1 MTLPKRQK
9 QAVVGRFGT
18 LYVSPL
24 KKQDKRKTSTI
35 VARLGHDAK
44 LQSLREKMAAI
55 LDGKAITSPNATSSA
70 TVDPAEAEW
79 EDVSMG
85 VPEDLLSTSNVL
97 ESNVTVPAKANTRR
111 LLPNASDNTLFDRWK
126 NVMPTLV
133 DPLISYLASTH
144 GRELVPKVEI
154 KSLCDDVFCARR
166 TAQILCLFLDREYF

>member
-35 VARLGHDAK
+35 VAHLGHDAK

-70 TVDPAEAEW
+70 TVNPADAEW

-85 VPEDLLSTSNVL
+85 VPEDLLSTSN
-97 ESNVTVPAKANTRR
+97 NVTVPAKANTRR
-111 LLPNASDNTLFDRWK
+111 LLPNASDNTLFDHWK

-154 KSLCDDVFCARR
+154 KSLCDNVFCVRR
-166 TAQILCLFLDREYF
+166 TAQILCLFLDHEYF